1 MTAFN
6 TAFTFLRDSV
16 IEKNAP
22 SIEQMRNFVAAN
34 ENHPDPAIRAKVE
47 EVYQHLTSMM
57 SGRESLQPQMPDVHA
72 IEAARREAMA
82 RRSFDAAPPMAQ
94 MVEGSPETPGM
105 RMTPGGQMA
114 PMPVE
119 QTPRVDATRPANPFR
134 GERGRMKKAERV
146 QRRERRT
153 QPGENSMLTPEEAEG
168 EQIQQE
174 REGGIRPLPQ
184 FMRPMSRAPPRPAE
198 PDTNEPPNPFPMKR
212 KGSPMDIAFAML
224 KSQYRYPD
232 PQPHEEA
239 IDPNEMLRRIEADRE
254 AQRMGMEVGMP
265 DPRVRDV
272 HHIDEANTDRL
283 TPEEL
288 SEVEEILMRNHA
300 TGQPFNPFK
309 GERGRAYYSE
319 PGAMNNLAQV
329 FPNMNPRQEG

>member
-6 TAFTFLRDSV
+6 TAFDFLRGSL
-16 IEKNAP
+16 IEKNVP
-22 SIEQMRNFVAAN
+22 TVEQMRQFVTAN
-34 ENHPDPAIRAKVE
+34 ENHPDPAVRAKVE
-47 EVYQHLTSMM
+47 EVYQHLMNVM
-57 SGRESLQPQMPDVHA
+57 SGRQSLQPQMPDVHA

-82 RRSFDAAPPMAQ
+82 RRSFEAAPPMAE
-94 MVEGSPETPGM
+94 MVEGAPEAPGM

-119 QTPRVDATRPANPFR
+119 QTQRVDATRPANPFI
-134 GERGRMKKAERV
+134 GERGRFKKAERV

-153 QPGENSMLTPEEAEG
+153 QPGENSMLTPEEAED
-168 EQIQQE
+168 EEIQQE

-184 FMRPMSRAPPRPAE
+184 FMRPMSRAPPRPEE
-198 PDTNEPPNPFPMKR
+198 PDTSTPFNPFQMKR

-265 DPRVRDV
+265 DPRVQDV
-272 HHIDEANTDRL
+272 HDIDEAVPSYMTNEERL
-283 TPEEL
+283 ALEEM
-288 SEVEEILMRNHA
+288 LMRNPT
-300 TGQPFNPFK
+300 TGAPPNPFE
-309 GERGRAYYSE
+309 GQRGRAYTSQR
-319 PGAMNNLAQV
+319 M
-329 FPNMNPRQEG
+329 

>member
-16 IEKNAP
+16 IQKNAP
-22 SIEQMRNFVAAN
+22 TVEQMRQFVLAN
-34 ENHPDPAIRAKVE
+34 ENHPDPAMRAKVDE
-47 EVYQHLTSMM
+47 IYQHLTSMM
-57 SGRESLQPQMPDVHA
+57 SGRESLQPEMPDVHG

-82 RRSFDAAPPMAQ
+82 RRSFEAAPPMAQ
-94 MVEGSPETPGM
+94 MDGEGESSM

-114 PMPVE
+114 PVPV
-119 QTPRVDATRPANPFR
+119 QRMPRVDATRPANPFK
-134 GERGRMKKAERV
+134 GERGQMQKAERV
-146 QRRERRT
+146 ERRERRT
-153 QPGENSMLTPEEAEG
+153 QPGENSMLTPEQAEDEEIG
-168 EQIQQE
+168 EQ
-174 REGGIRPLPQ
+174 RAGGIRSLPQ
-184 FMRPMSRAPPRPAE
+184 YMRPMNRAPPRPAE

>member
-6 TAFTFLRDSV
+6 TAFDFLRGSL

-22 SIEQMRNFVAAN
+22 TVEQMRQFVTAN
-34 ENHPDPAIRAKVE
+34 ENHPDPAVRAKVE
-47 EVYQHLTSMM
+47 EVYQHLMNIM
-57 SGRESLQPQMPDVHA
+57 SGRQSMQPQMPDVHA

-82 RRSFDAAPPMAQ
+82 RRSFEAAPPMAE
-94 MVEGSPETPGM
+94 MVEGAPEAPGM

-119 QTPRVDATRPANPFR
+119 QTQRVDRTAPAHPFI

-153 QPGENSMLTPEEAEG
+153 QPGENSMLTPEEAED

-184 FMRPMSRAPPRPAE
+184 FMRPMSRASPGYPE
-198 PDTNEPPNPFPMKR
+198 PDTSTPPNPFPMKR

-224 KSQYRYPD
+224 KSQYLYPD
-232 PQPHEEA
+232 PQPHEET

-265 DPRVRDV
+265 DPRVQDV
-272 HHIDEANTDRL
+272 HDIDEVVPTPL
-283 TPEEL
+283 TPQEL
-288 SEVEEILMRNHA
+288 QTVEEVLMRNHQ

-309 GERGRAYYSE
+309 GERGRAYS
-319 PGAMNNLAQV
+319 GAHPNALSTVAEH
-329 FPNMNPRQEG
+329 FPHLREG

>member
-1 MTAFN
+1 
-6 TAFTFLRDSV
+6 
-16 IEKNAP
+16 
-22 SIEQMRNFVAAN
+22 
-34 ENHPDPAIRAKVE
+34 
-47 EVYQHLTSMM
+47 
-57 SGRESLQPQMPDVHA
+57 
-72 IEAARREAMA
+72 MA
-82 RRSFDAAPPMAQ
+82 E
-94 MVEGSPETPGM
+94 MVEGAPEAPGM

-119 QTPRVDATRPANPFR
+119 QTQRVDRTAPANPFI

-153 QPGENSMLTPEEAEG
+153 QPGENSMLTPEEAED

-184 FMRPMSRAPPRPAE
+184 FMRPMSRASPGYPE
-198 PDTNEPPNPFPMKR
+198 PDTSTPPNPFPMKR

-224 KSQYRYPD
+224 KSQYLYPD
-232 PQPHEEA
+232 PQPHEET

-265 DPRVRDV
+265 DPRVQDV
-272 HHIDEANTDRL
+272 HDIDEVVPTPL
-283 TPEEL
+283 TPQEL
-288 SEVEEILMRNHA
+288 QTVEEVLMRNHQ

-309 GERGRAYYSE
+309 GERGRAYS
-319 PGAMNNLAQV
+319 GAHPNALSTVAEH
-329 FPNMNPRQEG
+329 FPHLREG

>member
-6 TAFTFLRDSV
+6 TAFDFLRGSL

-22 SIEQMRNFVAAN
+22 TIEQMRDFVFAN

-47 EVYQHLTSMM
+47 EVANHVTALM
-57 SGRESLQPQMPDVHA
+57 SGRQSLQPQMPDVHA

-82 RRSFDAAPPMAQ
+82 RRSFEAAPPMAE
-94 MVEGSPETPGM
+94 MVEGAPEAPGM

-119 QTPRVDATRPANPFR
+119 QRQRVDSTAPANPFI
-134 GERGRMKKAERV
+134 GERGRFRKAERV

-184 FMRPMSRAPPRPAE
+184 FMRPMSRAPPRPE
-198 PDTNEPPNPFPMKR
+198 DPDTSEPPNPFPMKR

-265 DPRVRDV
+265 DPRVQDV
-272 HHIDEANTDRL
+272 HHIDEAVPSYMTNEERL
-283 TPEEL
+283 ALEEM
-288 SEVEEILMRNHA
+288 LMRNPT
-300 TGQPFNPFK
+300 TGAPPNPFE
-309 GERGRAYYSE
+309 GQRGRAYTSQR
-319 PGAMNNLAQV
+319 M
-329 FPNMNPRQEG
+329 